1 MATTINWLG
10 SASSAIKVMVT
21 ILLLLLPLFASPQ
34 QEETKHA
41 VSKWKAPNPQT
52 PTQLAKQWHDEDEAL
67 NAYIASSVPAV
78 LEHTGS
84 EAFDAHLRGVQAILR
99 YWDAPKHLYDAG
111 MFHSICEYY
120 SYYIL
125 CVCVL
130 TFVCII
136 HHNILS

>member
-1 MATTINWLG
+1 MSTTINWLG
-10 SASSAIKVMVT
+10 SASSAIKVIVT
-21 ILLLLLPLFASPQ
+21 ILLLLLPLLLFASPQ

-52 PTQLAKQWHDEDEAL
+52 PTQLAKQWYDEDEAL
-67 NAYIASSVPAV
+67 NANIASSVPAV

-99 YWDAPKHLYDAG
+99 YWDAPKHLYNAG

-120 SYYIL
+120 SYYI
-125 CVCVL
+125 CV
-130 TFVCII
+130 FVY
-136 HHNILS
+136 